1 MRVLIATVTA
11 GAGHLQAASA
21 LEEAWRTIR
30 PRDAIERLDLLD
42 YVSRLQRQ
50 IYIQTYVKLVEH
62 APEIWGMMFKKTDN
76 SAVVRKL
83 TGFRRAFASV
93 KTL

>member
-1 MRVLIATVTA
+1 
-11 GAGHLQAASA
+11 
-21 LEEAWRTIR
+21 
-30 PRDAIERLDLLD
+30 LLD